1 MKAIKLGDFITFNH
15 SVSHDDDDTVLTFFN
30 LFGTVTDIIACDTVK
45 VENVVTQG
53 LAPISYEMEV
63 STGDILKVQTTY
75 LITRKDK
82 NK

>member
-15 SVSHDDDDTVLTFFN
+15 SVGHDDDGTVLHFN
-30 LFGTVTDIIACDTVK
+30 LFGTVTDILACDTVK

-63 STGDILKVQTTY
+63 STGDVLKVQTPY

-82 NK
+82 